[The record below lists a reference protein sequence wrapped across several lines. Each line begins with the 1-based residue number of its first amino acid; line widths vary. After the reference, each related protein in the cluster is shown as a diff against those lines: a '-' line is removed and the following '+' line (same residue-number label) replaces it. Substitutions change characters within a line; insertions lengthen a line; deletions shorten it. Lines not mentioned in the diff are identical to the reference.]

1 MCMTASRQM
10 LLFHSVLSEYCLL
23 YCQYIW
29 AAREKI
35 NDFKFV
41 MNEQTVPKHCTI
53 KVEARLSR
61 RALLSLMQ
69 SIQYFIE

>member
-1 MCMTASRQM
+1 MHMCMTASRQM
-10 LLFHSVLSEYCLL
+10 LLLYSVLSEYCLF
-23 YCQYIW
+23 YGQYTW

-53 KVEARLSR
+53 KVEGYLAVRCR
-61 RALLSLMQ
+61 R
-69 SIQYFIE
+69 

>member
-10 LLFHSVLSEYCLL
+10 LLLHSVLSEYCLL
-23 YCQYIW
+23 YGQYTR

-53 KVEARLSR
+53 KVEGYLAVRCR
-61 RALLSLMQ
+61 R
-69 SIQYFIE
+69 